1 MKSYHNNEQIKTL
14 PIENFSAALNKITP
28 TNKEFKL
35 ELFTDDNFSNMII
48 IPMLYNTVVTPI
60 TPINQ
65 LLSITTRHDNIAD
78 FKTPNNQK
86 QTDKLSA
93 NFTVK
98 KRHFNVK
105 DKDGNNKK
113 IVLYTPEWLNK
124 KQITTINSFFKE
136 AFYRFENELGI
147 KNPLEKIK
155 DKAKSLSQSCKAGDL
170 SSLFAIYEYK
180 ILDNQ
185 VIKWIKAYKINDYKR
200 FMAVINRL

>member
-1 MKSYHNNEQIKTL
+1 MS
-14 PIENFSAALNKITP
+14 IENFSAALNKITP
-28 TNKEFKL
+28 TNKDFKL
-35 ELFTDDNFSNMII
+35 ELFVDESDFKNVIAIASQYF
-48 IPMLYNTVVTPI
+48 YNTVPTS
-60 TPINQ
+60 PINQ
-65 LLSITTRHDNIAD
+65 LFDLETRHNE
-78 FKTPNNQK
+78 KNS
-86 QTDKLSA
+86 KLSA

-155 DKAKSLSQSCKAGDL
+155 DKA
-170 SSLFAIYEYK
+170 
-180 ILDNQ
+180 
-185 VIKWIKAYKINDYKR
+185 
-200 FMAVINRL
+200 NR

>member
-14 PIENFSAALNKITP
+14 PIENFGAALNKITP

-124 KQITTINSFFKE
+124 KQITMINYFFKE